1 MYEWWCAEC
10 PVLIVYLF
18 CLALADRVSMLSP
31 EQLVQYGQGGYV
43 LVSGLIP
50 EETLVNVKA
59 AMWFVLGMT
68 PKIRWVNNKHQP
80 GFL

>member
-1 MYEWWCAEC
+1 
-10 PVLIVYLF
+10 
-18 CLALADRVSMLSP
+18 MLSP

-59 AMWFVLGMT
+59 AMWFVLGMI
-68 PKIRWVNNKHQP
+68 PFHGPLLQKNQM
-80 GFL
+80 G

>member
-59 AMWFVLGMT
+59 AMWFVLGMI
-68 PKIRWVNNKHQP
+68 PFHGPLLQKNQM
-80 GFL
+80 G

>member
-1 MYEWWCAEC
+1 
-10 PVLIVYLF
+10 
-18 CLALADRVSMLSP
+18 MLSP

-59 AMWFVLGMT
+59 AMWFVLGMI
-68 PKIRWVNNKHQP
+68 PFHGPLLQKNQMVFIE
-80 GFL
+80 FSC

>member
-1 MYEWWCAEC
+1 MC
-10 PVLIVYLF
+10 I

-50 EETLVNVKA
+50 EETLVNVKVA
-59 AMWFVLGMT
+59 IWFVLGMI
-68 PKIRWVNNKHQP
+68 PFHGPLLQKNQM
-80 GFL
+80 G